1 MGPGQAGGALL
12 LQLLLLTQ
20 GLLSCLAYNVGL
32 PGAKIFSGSSSE
44 QFGYSVQQ
52 LTTPQGNWLLV
63 GSPWSGFPDNR
74 MGDVYKCPVDL
85 PTATCEKLNLQ
96 NSASISNVTE
106 IKTNMSLG
114 LTLTRNPG
122 TGGFLTCGPL
132 WAHQCGNQYYATGIC
147 SDVSPDFQSLTSFSP
162 AVQACP
168 SLVDV
173 VVVCDESNSIYPWEA
188 VKNFLEKFVQGLD
201 IGPKKTQVALIQY
214 ANDPRVV
221 FNLTTYKNKEDMV
234 QATSETRQYGGDLT
248 NTFKAIQFARD
259 IAYLPESGGR
269 PGATKVMVVVTDGE
283 SHDGSKLQ
291 TVIQQCND
299 DEILRFG
306 IAVLGYLNRNAL
318 DTKNLIK
325 EIKAIASTP
334 TERYFFNVADEAA
347 LLEKAGT
354 LGEHI
359 FSIEGTVQGGDNF
372 QMEMAQVGFSADY
385 SPQNDILML
394 GAVGAFDWSGTV
406 VQETSYEHLIFPKQ
420 AFDQVLQDRN
430 HSSFLGYSV
439 AAISTENGV
448 HFVAGAP
455 RANYTGQIVLYSV
468 NKHGNVTVIQ
478 SHRGDQI
485 GSYFGSV
492 LCSVDVDKDTITD
505 VLLVGAPMYMNDLK
519 KEEGKVYLF
528 TITKGVLNQHQFLEG
543 PEGTGNARFG
553 SAIAALSDINMD
565 GFNDVIVGSPVENEN
580 SGAVYVYNGHQ
591 GTIRTKY
598 SQKILG
604 SDGAFKSHLQFFGR
618 SLDGYG
624 DLNGDSITDVSIGAL
639 GQVVQLWSQSV
650 ADVATEASFTPDK
663 IILLNKEAKI
673 TLKLCFRAKFR
684 PPGQNHQVAILFNM
698 TLDADQYSSRVTSR
712 GIFRENSERFLQ
724 KTMVVSEV
732 ENCSEYHI
740 SIQKPSDVV
749 NPLDL
754 RVDISLEKPG
764 TSPALE
770 AYSETVKVFSIP
782 FYKECGSDGICIS
795 DLILDVRQLPA
806 LRNQPFIV
814 SNQNKRLTFSV
825 TLKNRGESA
834 YNTAVLA
841 EFSENLFFA
850 SFSMPVDGT
859 EVTCQIGSS
868 QKSVTCDVGYP
879 ALKSEQ
885 QVTFTINFDFNLQ
898 NLQNQ
903 AAINFQAFSESQET
917 NKADNSVSLIV
928 PLLYDAELH
937 LTRSTNINFYEISSD
952 ENAPSVINSVE
963 DIGPEFIFSLKITA
977 GSAPVSMASVT
988 IHIPLHTKE
997 KNPLLYLTGIQTDK
1011 AGDISCR
1018 AEINPLNLPHTA
1030 SPVSFKSENFRHM
1043 KELDC
1048 KTTSCSNVSCWLK
1061 DLHMK
1066 AEYFINVT
1074 TRVWNRTFAASTFQ
1088 TVQLTAAAEIDTH
1101 NPQLFVIEENA
1112 VTIPLMIMKPTEKA
1126 EVPTGVI
1133 IGSIIAGIL
1142 LLLAMVA
1149 GLWKLG
1155 FFKRQYKKMGQNPD
1169 ETDETTELNS

>member
-1 MGPGQAGGALL
+1 M
-12 LQLLLLTQ
+12 
-20 GLLSCLAYNVGL
+20 
-32 PGAKIFSGSSSE
+32 
-44 QFGYSVQQ
+44 
-52 LTTPQGNWLLV
+52 
-63 GSPWSGFPDNR
+63 
-74 MGDVYKCPVDL
+74 
-85 PTATCEKLNLQ
+85 
-96 NSASISNVTE
+96 
-106 IKTNMSLG
+106 
-114 LTLTRNPG
+114 
-122 TGGFLTCGPL
+122 
-132 WAHQCGNQYYATGIC
+132 
-147 SDVSPDFQSLTSFSP
+147 
-162 AVQACP
+162 
-168 SLVDV
+168 
-173 VVVCDESNSIYPWEA
+173 
-188 VKNFLEKFVQGLD
+188 
-201 IGPKKTQVALIQY
+201 
-214 ANDPRVV
+214 
-221 FNLTTYKNKEDMV
+221 
-234 QATSETRQYGGDLT
+234 
-248 NTFKAIQFARD
+248 
-259 IAYLPESGGR
+259 
-269 PGATKVMVVVTDGE
+269 
-283 SHDGSKLQ
+283 
-291 TVIQQCND
+291 
-299 DEILRFG
+299 
-306 IAVLGYLNRNAL
+306 
-318 DTKNLIK
+318 
-325 EIKAIASTP
+325 
-334 TERYFFNVADEAA
+334 
-347 LLEKAGT
+347 
-354 LGEHI
+354 
-359 FSIEGTVQGGDNF
+359 
-372 QMEMAQVGFSADY
+372 
-385 SPQNDILML
+385 
-394 GAVGAFDWSGTV
+394 
-406 VQETSYEHLIFPKQ
+406 
-420 AFDQVLQDRN
+420 
-430 HSSFLGYSV
+430 
-439 AAISTENGV
+439 
-448 HFVAGAP
+448 
-455 RANYTGQIVLYSV
+455 
-468 NKHGNVTVIQ
+468 
-478 SHRGDQI
+478 
-485 GSYFGSV
+485 
-492 LCSVDVDKDTITD
+492 
-505 VLLVGAPMYMNDLK
+505 
-519 KEEGKVYLF
+519 
-528 TITKGVLNQHQFLEG
+528 
-543 PEGTGNARFG
+543 
-553 SAIAALSDINMD
+553 
-565 GFNDVIVGSPVENEN
+565 
-580 SGAVYVYNGHQ
+580 
-591 GTIRTKY
+591 
-598 SQKILG
+598 
-604 SDGAFKSHLQFFGR
+604 
-618 SLDGYG
+618 
-624 DLNGDSITDVSIGAL
+624 
-639 GQVVQLWSQSV
+639 
-650 ADVATEASFTPDK
+650 
-663 IILLNKEAKI
+663 
-673 TLKLCFRAKFR
+673 
-684 PPGQNHQVAILFNM
+684 
-698 TLDADQYSSRVTSR
+698 
-712 GIFRENSERFLQ
+712 
-724 KTMVVSEV
+724 
-732 ENCSEYHI
+732 
-740 SIQKPSDVV
+740 
-749 NPLDL
+749 
-754 RVDISLEKPG
+754 DISLEKPG

>member
-1 MGPGQAGGALL
+1 
-12 LQLLLLTQ
+12 
-20 GLLSCLAYNVGL
+20 
-32 PGAKIFSGSSSE
+32 
-44 QFGYSVQQ
+44 
-52 LTTPQGNWLLV
+52 
-63 GSPWSGFPDNR
+63 
-74 MGDVYKCPVDL
+74 
-85 PTATCEKLNLQ
+85 
-96 NSASISNVTE
+96 
-106 IKTNMSLG
+106 
-114 LTLTRNPG
+114 
-122 TGGFLTCGPL
+122 
-132 WAHQCGNQYYATGIC
+132 
-147 SDVSPDFQSLTSFSP
+147 
-162 AVQACP
+162 
-168 SLVDV
+168 
-173 VVVCDESNSIYPWEA
+173 
-188 VKNFLEKFVQGLD
+188 
-201 IGPKKTQVALIQY
+201 
-214 ANDPRVV
+214 
-221 FNLTTYKNKEDMV
+221 
-234 QATSETRQYGGDLT
+234 
-248 NTFKAIQFARD
+248 
-259 IAYLPESGGR
+259 
-269 PGATKVMVVVTDGE
+269 
-283 SHDGSKLQ
+283 
-291 TVIQQCND
+291 
-299 DEILRFG
+299 
-306 IAVLGYLNRNAL
+306 
-318 DTKNLIK
+318 
-325 EIKAIASTP
+325 
-334 TERYFFNVADEAA
+334 
-347 LLEKAGT
+347 
-354 LGEHI
+354 
-359 FSIEGTVQGGDNF
+359 
-372 QMEMAQVGFSADY
+372 MEMAQVGFSADY

-394 GAVGAFDWSGTV
+394 GAVGAFDWGGTV

-439 AAISTENGV
+439 ASISTENGI

-565 GFNDVIVGSPVENEN
+565 GFNDVIVGSPVENED
-580 SGAVYVYNGHQ
+580 SGAVYIYNGHQ

-604 SDGAFKSHLQFFGR
+604 SDGAFRSHLQFFGR

-639 GQVVQLWSQSV
+639 GQVVQLWSQSI
-650 ADVATEASFTPDK
+650 ADVTTEASFTPDK
-663 IILLNKEAKI
+663 ITLQNKEAKI

-684 PPGQNHQVAILFNM
+684 PTGQNHQVAILFNM

-724 KTMVVSEV
+724 KTTVVNEV

-754 RVDISLEKPG
+754 RVDISLENPG

-795 DLILDVRQLPA
+795 DLILDVQQQPSTQ
-806 LRNQPFIV
+806 NQPFIV

-834 YNTAVLA
+834 YNTVVLA

-859 EVTCQIGSS
+859 EVTCQVGSS

-977 GSAPVSMASVT
+977 GSAPVNMASVT
-988 IHIPLHTKE
+988 IHIPQYTKE
-997 KNPLLYLTGIQTDK
+997 KNPLLYLTGIHTDQ
-1011 AGDISCR
+1011 AGDISCT
-1018 AEINPLNLPHTA
+1018 AEINPLKLPHMA
-1030 SPVSFKSENFRHM
+1030 LPVSFKSENFRHM

-1048 KTTSCSNVSCWLK
+1048 RTTSCSNISCWLK